1 MVSTLPDLHLKHM
14 GVNLKVVEGL
24 ISLAPVSNWPR
35 LNLEGGGA
43 RTRRL
48 PQKRGCSSAGRA
60 PDLHSGGRRFD
71 PDQLH
76 HLPARDEIARLFVGL
91 GTDCRRAHG
100 VR

>member
-14 GVNLKVVEGL
+14 GVNLKVVGGL

-35 LNLEGGGA
+35 LNLEAGA
-43 RTRRL
+43 SEKGA
-48 PQKRGCSSAGRA
+48 PGAKRGCSSAGRA

-76 HLPARDEIARLFVGL
+76 QCWEKHLGP
-91 GTDCRRAHG
+91 
-100 VR
+100 